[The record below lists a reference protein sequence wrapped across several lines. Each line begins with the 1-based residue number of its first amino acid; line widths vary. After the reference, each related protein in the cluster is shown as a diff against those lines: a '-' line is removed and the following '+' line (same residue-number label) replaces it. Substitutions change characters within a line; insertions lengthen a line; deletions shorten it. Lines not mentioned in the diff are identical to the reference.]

1 MALSVW
7 AAFAGLSF
15 LYCLVPGPSVWFTI
29 GHSLRHGTA
38 KTGISILGQLT
49 GNALYIALACLG
61 MGGLMANA
69 SRVFQVVK
77 LGGAAYI
84 VYLGIRQILSREAP
98 FERDTGLEGKSP
110 RRCFLDGFA
119 VCGLNPKTLV
129 YYAALLP
136 QFVLPRFDRH
146 VQLALLGLAS
156 MAIAFA
162 VLMVYNLAAERARLI
177 LMRKN
182 LLRYGNTVVGS
193 LFILAGLMLGFL

>member
-7 AAFAGLSF
+7 ASFVGLSF
-15 LYCLVPGPSVWFTI
+15 LYCLLPGPSVWFTI
-29 GHSLRHGTA
+29 GHSLRHGPA
-38 KTGISILGQLT
+38 KTSISILGQLA

-61 MGGLMANA
+61 LGGLVANA
-69 SRVFQVVK
+69 GKVFQIVK
-77 LGGAAYI
+77 FGGAAYI
-84 VYLGIRQILSREAP
+84 VYLGIRLILSRDSP
-98 FERDTGLEGKSP
+98 FERDIGSEGKS
-110 RRCFLDGFA
+110 RGRCFLDGFA

-136 QFVLPRFDRH
+136 QFVLPRFDKRI
-146 VQLALLGLAS
+146 QLVLLGLGS

-162 VLMVYNLAAERARLI
+162 ALMIYSLAAERARLI

-182 LLRYGNTVVGS
+182 LRRYGNTVVGS